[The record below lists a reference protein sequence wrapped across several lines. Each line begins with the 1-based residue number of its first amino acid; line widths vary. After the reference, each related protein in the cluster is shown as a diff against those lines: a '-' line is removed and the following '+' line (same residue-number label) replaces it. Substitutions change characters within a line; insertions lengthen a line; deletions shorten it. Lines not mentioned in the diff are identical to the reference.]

1 MRIGNDERIV
11 LSLLKKYPTL
21 TEKNLQLLYLFF
33 TNKKRDT
40 SKILQSV
47 RIKGLID
54 DENQVVA
61 KETQGI
67 LVDIQIEEEILDNL
81 QNLEEFIKLG
91 KTAKSVLFILSKIK
105 KSSLQFLADTLNESP
120 RNIYAVMQRLEEKS
134 LIYSYNSKIYH
145 LNSRGRR
152 FNPRYYV
159 ITDLGKITARIKTD
173 DKVDQQ
179 QIKKI
184 LEKTQ
189 NEIETMHKAF
199 STNASKLG
207 TIFSALSLWALENTV
222 DLVPLFKFI

>member
-21 TEKNLQLLYLFF
+21 TEKNLQLLFLFLV
-33 TNKKRDT
+33 NKKRDT

-54 DENQVVA
+54 EENQVD
-61 KETQGI
+61 ESIQDI
-67 LVDIQIEEEILDNL
+67 LVDIQIEEEILGNL

-91 KTAKSVLFILSKIK
+91 KTAKSILFILSKIK
-105 KSSLQFLADTLNESP
+105 KSSLQFLANSLNESP
-120 RNIYAVMQRLEEKS
+120 RNIYAVMQRLEEKN

-173 DKVDQQ
+173 DRVDQQ

-199 STNASKLG
+199 STNASKIG
-207 TIFSALSLWALENTV
+207 IIFSVLSLWALENIV
-222 DLVPLFKFI
+222 DFALF

>member
-1 MRIGNDERIV
+1 MRIGNDERII

-21 TEKNLQLLYLFF
+21 TEKNLQLLYLFL

-40 SKILQSV
+40 AKILQSV

-54 DENQVVA
+54 DENQVITEDV
-61 KETQGI
+61 QDV
-67 LVDIQIEEEILDNL
+67 LVDIQIEKEILDNL

-105 KSSLQFLADTLNESP
+105 KSSLQFLANSLNESP
-120 RNIYAVMQRLEEKS
+120 RNIYAVMQRLEEKH

-159 ITDLGKITARIKTD
+159 ITDLGKIIARIKTD

-179 QIKKI
+179 QIEKL

-189 NEIETMHKAF
+189 SEIESMHKTF
-199 STNASKLG
+199 NTTN
-207 TIFSALSLWALENTV
+207 T
-222 DLVPLFKFI
+222 

>member
-1 MRIGNDERIV
+1 MRIGNDERII

-21 TEKNLQLLYLFF
+21 TEKNLQLLYLFL

-40 SKILQSV
+40 AKILQSV

-54 DENQVVA
+54 DENQVVT
-61 KETQGI
+61 EDVQDV
-67 LVDIQIEEEILDNL
+67 LVDIQIEKEILDNL

-105 KSSLQFLADTLNESP
+105 KSSLQFLANSLNESP
-120 RNIYAVMQRLEEKS
+120 RNIYAIMQRLEEKH

-159 ITDLGKITARIKTD
+159 ITDLGKIIARIKTD

-179 QIKKI
+179 PIEKL

-189 NEIETMHKAF
+189 SEIESMHKTF
-199 STNASKLG
+199 NTTN
-207 TIFSALSLWALENTV
+207 T
-222 DLVPLFKFI
+222 

>member
-11 LSLLKKYPTL
+11 LSLLKKHPTL
-21 TEKNLQLLYLFF
+21 TEKNLQLLFLFL
-33 TNKKRDT
+33 TDKKRDT

-54 DENQVVA
+54 EENRVVDESIQDV
-61 KETQGI
+61 
-67 LVDIQIEEEILDNL
+67 LVDIQIEEEILENL

-91 KTAKSVLFILSKIK
+91 KTAKSILFILSKIK
-105 KSSLQFLADTLNESP
+105 KSSLQFLANALNESP
-120 RNIYAVMQRLEEKS
+120 RNIYAVMQRLEEKN

-159 ITDLGKITARIKTD
+159 ITDLGKITARIKTND
-173 DKVDQQ
+173 RVDQQ
-179 QIKKI
+179 QIKKM

-189 NEIETMHKAF
+189 NEIETMHKVF
-199 STNASKLG
+199 STNASKIG
-207 TIFSALSLWALENTV
+207 IVFSALSLWALENTIDSV
-222 DLVPLFKFI
+222 LL

>member
-1 MRIGNDERIV
+1 MRIGNDERII

-21 TEKNLQLLYLFF
+21 TEKNIQLLFLFM

-54 DENQVVA
+54 EENQVID
-61 KETQGI
+61 ESIQDI
-67 LVDIQIEEEILDNL
+67 LVDIQIEVEILDNL
-81 QNLEEFIKLG
+81 QNLEEFVKLG
-91 KTAKSVLFILSKIK
+91 KTAKSILFILTKIK
-105 KSSLQFLADTLNESP
+105 KSSLQFLANSLNESP
-120 RNIYAVMQRLEEKS
+120 RNIYAVMQRLEEKN

-173 DKVDQQ
+173 DRVDQQ
-179 QIKKI
+179 QIKRI

-199 STNASKLG
+199 STNTSK
-207 TIFSALSLWALENTV
+207 I
-222 DLVPLFKFI
+222 